1 MSRPIIVAIDGSG
14 RLVVPKEIR
23 EQANLEPNTPLRI
36 RYADGR
42 IEIEPEPR
50 AVDIRRRGWLAVAVP
65 VEAGAR
71 LEGKTVDAVVREVRV
86 QRKGR

>member
-1 MSRPIIVAIDGSG
+1 MKRAIITAIDSSG

-23 EQANLEPNTPLRI
+23 EQANLEPDTLLRI

-50 AVDIRRRGWLAVAVP
+50 AVSIRRRGRLSVAIAAEDGEP
-65 VEAGAR
+65 LRAD
-71 LEGKTVDAVVREVRV
+71 TVDAVAEEIRSR
-86 QRKGR
+86 RKGR

>member
-1 MSRPIIVAIDGSG
+1 MDSAG

-23 EQANLEPNTPLRI
+23 EQADLQPDTPLRI

-50 AVDIRRRGWLAVAVP
+50 DVRIRRRGRLSVAVP
-65 VEAGAR
+65 AE
-71 LEGKTVDAVVREVRV
+71 EGEPLRDETVAAVSREIRTR
-86 QRKGR
+86 RKGS